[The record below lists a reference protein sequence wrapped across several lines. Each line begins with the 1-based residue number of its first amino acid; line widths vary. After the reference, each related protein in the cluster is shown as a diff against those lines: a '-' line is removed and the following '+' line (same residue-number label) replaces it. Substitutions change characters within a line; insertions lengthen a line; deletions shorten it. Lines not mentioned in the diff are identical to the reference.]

1 MQNVFET
8 WLAGEYEWMRR
19 YKAKVLGRSLRMV
32 VPLTVIGS
40 SGLFAGLAA
49 INSGGAV
56 GALYGAFGGLFMAAV
71 VLSIYFAILLPGLS
85 PAHFARKAEKTV
97 CTLLSDAAERE
108 SFAREMIAAASDPSQ
123 SFDFEMVGPKSNHTP
138 AWFAHTPHYACM
150 RGGSPAYIV
159 VRLTDVRE
167 IRPDEEKR
175 TATTRS
181 GNARR
186 IHFYTLYTIGFFQTP
201 GVGLP
206 DQAMGF
212 FDKGIRDRALAML
225 ERG

>member
-1 MQNVFET
+1 
-8 WLAGEYEWMRR
+8 
-19 YKAKVLGRSLRMV
+19 
-32 VPLTVIGS
+32 
-40 SGLFAGLAA
+40 
-49 INSGGAV
+49 
-56 GALYGAFGGLFMAAV
+56 MAAV

-85 PAHFARKAEKTV
+85 PAHFARTAEKTV

-201 GVGLP
+201 GIGLP

>member
-1 MQNVFET
+1 
-8 WLAGEYEWMRR
+8 
-19 YKAKVLGRSLRMV
+19 
-32 VPLTVIGS
+32 
-40 SGLFAGLAA
+40 
-49 INSGGAV
+49 
-56 GALYGAFGGLFMAAV
+56 
-71 VLSIYFAILLPGLS
+71 
-85 PAHFARKAEKTV
+85 
-97 CTLLSDAAERE
+97 
-108 SFAREMIAAASDPSQ
+108 MIAVASDPSQ

-201 GVGLP
+201 GIGLP